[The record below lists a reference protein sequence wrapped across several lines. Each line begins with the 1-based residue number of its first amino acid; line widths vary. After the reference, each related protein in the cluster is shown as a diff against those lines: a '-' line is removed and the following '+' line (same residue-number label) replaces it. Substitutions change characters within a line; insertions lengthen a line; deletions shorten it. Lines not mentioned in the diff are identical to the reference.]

1 MDNQI
6 YKVLTLNEWEKAQ
19 SSGMITTELDT
30 KDGFIHLSTA
40 KQLIVTLSLY
50 FVKEESVMLLQVNH
64 SCIYEQLKFEPP
76 IPPGNRAGLFPHF
89 YGALNIKAISKSW
102 HLERGAFKIPVEVL
116 FQLEQE
122 SN

>member
-1 MDNQI
+1 
-6 YKVLTLNEWEKAQ
+6 
-19 SSGMITTELDT
+19 MITTELDT

-89 YGALNIKAISKSW
+89 YGALNIKAIS
-102 HLERGAFKIPVEVL
+102 
-116 FQLEQE
+116 
-122 SN
+122 